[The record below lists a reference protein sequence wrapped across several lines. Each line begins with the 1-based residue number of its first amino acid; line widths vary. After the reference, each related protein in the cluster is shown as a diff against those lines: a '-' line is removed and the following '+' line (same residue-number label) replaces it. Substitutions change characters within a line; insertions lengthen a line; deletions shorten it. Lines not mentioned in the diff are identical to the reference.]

1 MSQSA
6 NYEILYIIRPDI
18 DEENKK
24 ALVERFDGVLN
35 DNGAEITE
43 SKDWAKRR
51 FAYEIEDY
59 KEGTY
64 HLVNLTSENSD
75 AIDEFE
81 RLARINDDILRHM
94 VVRLDNK

>member
-6 NYEILYIIRPDI
+6 NYEVLYIIRPDLG
-18 DEENKK
+18 EEDKK
-24 ALVERFDGVLN
+24 ALVKRFDDVLSL
-35 DNGAEITE
+35 NGSEVTE

-51 FAYEIEDY
+51 FAYEIKGY

-64 HLVNLTSENSD
+64 HLVNVTSDNSD

-81 RLARINDDILRHM
+81 RLALINDDILRHM
-94 VVRLDNK
+94 IVRLDK

>member
-24 ALVERFDGVLN
+24 ALVERFDTILSN
-35 DNGAEITE
+35 NGAEITE

-51 FAYEIEDY
+51 FAFEIEDY

-64 HLVNLTSENSD
+64 HLVNITSENSD

-94 VVRLDNK
+94 IVRLDNK